1 MPDNG
6 ATEALL
12 ARLSYHA
19 SLRAS
24 EAARRAAN
32 RLPTQRIAKIALL
45 FCLLVSFD
53 TILKHIYISNTFY

>member
-45 FCLLVSFD
+45 FCLLVCVF
-53 TILKHIYISNTFY
+53 FYL